1 MKRISNRNED
11 ATAAKLSST
20 TITTTNKYYSLANA
34 EKSSKSTT
42 ISNLIPKYSL
52 FNESNND
59 NDTNSSTRPNKQ
71 QKLLKPNESTTV
83 ATTTT
88 PTKTTTTPNLSKY
101 YNYNLYIEKQNEKQ
115 NLTTNTTNTTI
126 RPNSMT
132 TTTTTTTKQIQNTT
146 LNNSIATT
154 TTTNHFLPL
163 IIQKEI
169 IFLLVGLGSFLNARK
184 VCKYWKKVC
193 NGCVENLNI
202 YFTDI
207 HLSASVKHVSEV
219 FVKSLNS
226 DYFHLQSVSFINGA
240 KNSISYSEFY
250 FNNVIL
256 PFIENVV
263 RYNQTI
269 QNFTIK
275 GFPITRINNKS
286 SQQLSHSYKLYHS
299 TSIPSSPPPQFQQT
313 TTTSI
318 AAVPSSTSTTG
329 QTSSIINN
337 NIPKGLYYYLTNN
350 FKLKKINL
358 KNIGLDSRDK
368 FDFFSSLSSS
378 VNNTLETLI
387 ICDNIGDEGMQLLS
401 VILIKNLLKV
411 LKRLELQKNQFTNQ
425 SAYYLNKVLGNEQ
438 LQLVTLNLSSNR
450 IDEQG
455 LIMMKDGF
463 GRNKSLK
470 EFIFS
475 KNRLGNTDSIDFGKS
490 ITSLDLH
497 DSMVG
502 SKQSIKGLSQY
513 LKTNESITSL
523 NLSFNHIGSSE
534 AIKSLSKS
542 FAVNQ
547 TLKVVDLSFNK
558 INSNFGLDHLV
569 SSLLINHSI
578 HSISLQSNHI
588 DNTSTITLSQLF
600 NSSRQLFSP
609 FKYLNLSGNKIG
621 IGGLKKLINNLSKYS
636 KTHIIHNNSDNNNN
650 NNKNENENKS
660 KIKNLGFNNNNHN
673 NNNLNNNNNNSNNI
687 VKIIKNYHDT
697 IPIIRTIN
705 NSNAKNLL
713 EEEVEQVINSGDN
726 NSIDTH
732 QNDNING
739 DNNLTEISIDLSSN
753 SPLEVS
759 KVIGLIP
766 RYKSRL
772 TFADKKPVKKYKLV
786 KLLF

>member
-1 MKRISNRNED
+1 MKRTSNRNEE
-11 ATAAKLSST
+11 ATAKLSSST
-20 TITTTNKYYSLANA
+20 TITTTTTTTTTNKYYNMANA

-52 FNESNND
+52 FNEPNND

-71 QKLLKPNESTTV
+71 QKLLKSNESTTST
-83 ATTTT
+83 TTTT
-88 PTKTTTTPNLSKY
+88 PPITTTTTTTPNLSKY

-115 NLTTNTTNTTI
+115 NLTTETTETE
-126 RPNSMT
+126 T
-132 TTTTTTTKQIQNTT
+132 TTTTTITPTPTTTTAIKQIQNTT
-146 LNNSIATT
+146 STI
-154 TTTNHFLPL
+154 NHFLPL

-169 IFLLVGLGSFLNARK
+169 IFLLVELGSFLNARK
-184 VCKYWKKVC
+184 VCKYWKRVC

-269 QNFTIK
+269 ENFTIK

-286 SQQLSHSYKLYHS
+286 SQQLLPSYKLYHS
-299 TSIPSSPPPQFQQT
+299 TSVPSSPPPPPPQIQQST
-313 TTTSI
+313 ITAPTAI
-318 AAVPSSTSTTG
+318 VVSSPTTG
-329 QTSSIINN
+329 QTLNNN
-337 NIPKGLYYYLTNN
+337 NIPKGLNYYLTNN

-425 SAYYLNKVLGNEQ
+425 SAYYLNKVLTCEQ
-438 LQLVTLNLSSNR
+438 LQLETLNLSSNR

-502 SKQSIKGLSQY
+502 SKQSVKGLSQY
-513 LKTNESITSL
+513 LKSNESITSL
-523 NLSFNHIGSSE
+523 NLSFNHIGSNE

-547 TLKVVDLSFNK
+547 TLKFVDLSFNK

-578 HSISLQSNHI
+578 HSISLQSNQI
-588 DNTSTITLSQLF
+588 DNTSAITLSQLF

-621 IGGLKKLINNLSKYS
+621 IGGLKKLINDLSKYS
-636 KTHIIHNNSDNNNN
+636 KTHIIYNNDIDNNNKN
-650 NNKNENENKS
+650 ENENENKS
-660 KIKNLGFNNNNHN
+660 KIKNLSFNNNN
-673 NNNLNNNNNNSNNI
+673 NNI

-705 NSNAKNLL
+705 NSNGKNLL
-713 EEEVEQVINSGDN
+713 EEEVEQVINSSSSSSSSSS
-726 NSIDTH
+726 NSNDTN
-732 QNDNING
+732 QNDNINNE
-739 DNNLTEISIDLSSN
+739 NNLTEISIDLSSN

-766 RYKSRL
+766 RYKSKL
-772 TFADKKPVKKYKLV
+772 TFADRKPVKKYKLV